1 MSSKSHHSHSR
12 SRRATVPAR
21 RRGRVTRRAHKKKF
35 ASRDVA
41 DADPRPRASFA
52 RAVPSLSL
60 SSLAPPSR
68 LAPRRPDARA
78 SRAGETRRRRVRATT
93 RSGDRRRERARRG
106 REVDG
111 VHPSMIR
118 ASAERRARV
127 RPTRRRVSIV
137 APRRANARWRR
148 AAGARSSRRRRVD
161 RVERARVSSSVSSLT
176 TGCPPS
182 ANQSINHS
190 RVPERRRA
198 RSTPRVAARSRCVR
212 DAFVPSID
220 STRLSRATDTGAS
233 VRAELEQ
240 TPPPP
245 PRVPPST
252 EHHHPSPTPRL
263 DRPNAIDRSIDR
275 RASLDSRLAV
285 ESDVFSPHSP
295 RRRKQSSEKPP
306 RRHSTNHHTH
316 RRLHRRASRTPPRNT
331 ES

>member
-220 STRLSRATDTGAS
+220 STRLGRATDHRR
-233 VRAELEQ
+233 VRPSGTRTD
-240 TPPPP
+240 TPAAAA
-245 PRVPPST
+245 PPSVDRA
-252 EHHHPSPTPRL
+252 PPL
-263 DRPNAIDRSIDR
+263 DRPNARARDRSIDAR
-275 RASLDSRLAV
+275 PSTRDSPSNRTFSLTRSPIPPRA
-285 ESDVFSPHSP
+285 P

-306 RRHSTNHHTH
+306 RRHSTNHAPSSPPPRVSHT
-316 RRLHRRASRTPPRNT
+316 ASRI
-331 ES
+331 